1 MDKRKFKWITR
12 SAPLALMFAKNVN
25 MMAYHSL
32 VDSLFSQIQSQQLQ
46 LSEMAIIQGLLAGP
60 ELNGDVSYFTI
71 TNNSLNSLSV

>member
-1 MDKRKFKWITR
+1 
-12 SAPLALMFAKNVN
+12 
-25 MMAYHSL
+25 MAYHSL